1 MSSVEDLLGGD
12 IIQVYRPSR
21 STLDIQSNGERW
33 YEDHTDDGMVVS
45 KFTNRFGPDFY
56 RVVVEV
62 NGVVQRDYHGDVGS
76 DAYRAYVHGAAQF
89 DKALEKARHVWDLGK
104 C

>member
-12 IIQVYRPSR
+12 ILQVYVPIR
-21 STLDIQSNGERW
+21 STLTIDQNGERW
-33 YEDHTDDGMVVS
+33 YEEVAEGDMVVS

-62 NGVVQRDYHGDVGS
+62 GGVVQRDYHGDVGS
-76 DAYRAYVHGAAQF
+76 DAYRAYANSVVQF
-89 DKALEKARHVWDLGK
+89 DNALEKARYAWDLGK